1 MLTQALNA
9 IVRSALRL
17 RGLVMVGAA
26 LLVAYGA
33 YTAAHAQLGVFPEF
47 APPMVTVQTPA
58 PGLSPEEVEQL
69 VTLPLERALNG
80 VPGLEHLRSQSI
92 QGISVIDATFQE
104 GTGIYLARQ
113 QVAERLAQAAGRLPQ
128 GAGAPTLAP
137 LVSSTGYAYA
147 FGLISATHTPMELR
161 TYLDWTLRPKLLGIP
176 GIANVSDY
184 GGQVRQLQVQLL
196 PGRLQAHG
204 LTLDQVRQAAV
215 SATGIRGAG
224 FVDTPEQRI
233 VLRSEGQSLTPEALS
248 QVAVASKDGAVLRL
262 GDVARVAW
270 APAPS
275 TSIAMVD
282 GRAGLTAEIFVQPGA
297 DVIAA
302 TKAIEA
308 VLKAQGP
315 DFRKNGIELRAPTF
329 RVASFIETAVGNA
342 RNALLFGGLL
352 VILVLLAFLRD
363 PRTAFIS
370 LTAIPLSLLAAV
382 VVLSRMGFTLNTLTL
397 GGLTIALGEVVDD
410 AIIDVENILRRMRQA
425 RSGGDPRSA
434 LQIVLEASMEV
445 RGSVVFATGVVALV
459 MFPVLTFS
467 GVQGRIFAP
476 LGWAYLS
483 AVAASLLVALTVTP
497 AMTLLIFGEGRLPHE
512 EPDWVRSLKARY
524 HALLEDL
531 MERPKA
537 LFIGAGILIA
547 GAVVALPFLPGGFLP
562 DFQEGHLILQ
572 MNLPTGASLQE
583 SLRTGQRVAALLA
596 EVPAVGRISQRAGR
610 TEGGDDTVGPQFSEF
625 DIELKPGA
633 PADARDKVRDA
644 LQAIPGAT
652 FEVKT
657 YLADRVDD
665 YISGSNAPVVVQLN
679 GQDLDQLD
687 QAAASVKAVL
697 ASVPGAQDVAV
708 DSPPGQPEWT
718 LRVDPEAAARY
729 GLRPVEV
736 LDAIQTAFQGEVVG
750 QVFEGPVVTDV
761 ALTVAPSAKR
771 DPGRITSLTLQTPEG
786 RSLPLSQVV
795 KLEKGTGRYAVLHD
809 DAQRRAIVTCSVQG
823 RSLSAFVA
831 EAEKV
836 VRSKAA
842 LPSGVTARF
851 GGVLEAQSAA
861 HRELAFHLLI
871 ALAGILALLS
881 LVFHTPRN
889 LMLVLANLPFA
900 LVGGVLAAFL
910 TGGSANLG
918 ALVGFVTLFGI
929 TTRNSIMLVSHAE
942 HLVLEEGSAWSRAT
956 ARRAAEERL
965 VPILMTATVTSLALL
980 PLALGARAPGR
991 EIEGPMAIVILG
1003 GLISSTI
1010 LNLLLLP
1017 TLLHRFGRFAPA
1029 AEASAAQPQES

>member
-1 MLTQALNA
+1 
-9 IVRSALRL
+9 
-17 RGLVMVGAA
+17 MVGAA
-26 LLVAYGA
+26 LMVAYGI
-33 YTAAHAQLGVFPEF
+33 YTASHAQLSVFPEF
-47 APPMVTVQTPA
+47 APPMVTVQTQA

-80 VPGLEHLRSQSI
+80 VPGLSDMRSQSI
-92 QGISVIDATFQE
+92 QGVSAIDTVFKDD
-104 GTGIYLARQ
+104 TDIHLARQ
-113 QVAERLAQAAGRLPQ
+113 QVAERVAESAAHLPQ
-128 GAGAPTLAP
+128 GTGTPTLAP
-137 LVSSTGYAYA
+137 LIGSTGYIYS
-147 FGLISATHTPMELR
+147 FGLVSAKRSPMELR
-161 TYLDWTLRPKLLGIP
+161 SYLDWTLRPKLLAVP
-176 GIANVSDY
+176 GITKVSDY
-184 GGQVRQLQVQLL
+184 GGEVRQLQVQLL

-204 LTLDQVRQAAV
+204 LTLDQVRQAAA

-224 FVDTPEQRI
+224 FVDTPSQRI
-233 VLRSEGQSLTPEALS
+233 VLRSEGQSLTPESLA
-248 QVAVASKDGAVLRL
+248 QVAVASKDGAVLRI

-270 APAPS
+270 APAPP
-275 TSIAMVD
+275 TSAAMVD
-282 GRAGLTAEIFVQPGA
+282 GRPGLTAELFVQPDA
-297 DVIAA
+297 DVLAV
-302 TKAIEA
+302 TKGIET
-308 VLKAQGP
+308 VLKTQTP
-315 DFRKNGIELRAPTF
+315 DLARNGIELRGPAF

-342 RNALLFGGLL
+342 RNALMLGGLL
-352 VILVLLAFLRD
+352 VVLVLLAFLRD

-382 VVLSRMGFTLNTLTL
+382 VVLVHMGFTLDTLTL

-425 RSGGDPRSA
+425 RAEGSTRPA
-434 LQIVLEASMEV
+434 HQIVLEASMEV

-459 MFPVLTFS
+459 MFPVLTFT

-483 AVAASLLVALTVTP
+483 AVVASLLVALTVTP
-497 AMTLLIFGEGRLPHE
+497 ALTLLIFGRGRLPHE
-512 EPDWVRSLKARY
+512 EPTWVRGLKTKY
-524 HALLEDL
+524 HVLLEEL
-531 MERPKA
+531 MARPKA
-537 LFIGAGILIA
+537 LFLGAGILIA
-547 GAVVALPFLPGGFLP
+547 AALVALPFLPGGFLP

-596 EVPAVGRISQRAGR
+596 EVPDIGRISQRAGR

-625 DIELKPGA
+625 EIELKPGA
-633 PADARDKVRDA
+633 PADTGDKVREA
-644 LQAIPGAT
+644 LRPIPGAT

-665 YISGSNAPVVVQLN
+665 VISGTRAPVMVQLN
-679 GQDLDQLD
+679 GQDLDELD

-718 LRVDPEAAARY
+718 LRVNPEAAARY

-736 LDAIQTAFQGEVVG
+736 LDAIRTAFQGEVVG

-761 ALTVAPSAKR
+761 ALTVAPGSKR
-771 DPGRITSLTLQTPEG
+771 DPERITALTIQTPEG

-795 KLEKGTGRYAVLHD
+795 KLQKGTGRYAVLHD

-831 EAEKV
+831 DAEKA
-836 VRSKAA
+836 VRSKAG
-842 LPSGVTARF
+842 LPPGVTARF

-881 LVFHTPRN
+881 LVFHSGRN
-889 LMLVLANLPFA
+889 LLLVLANLPFA

-910 TGGSANLG
+910 TGGTANLG

-942 HLVLEEGSAWSRAT
+942 HLVLKEGFTWSSAT

-980 PLALGARAPGR
+980 PLALGAHAPGR

-1017 TLLHRFGRFAPA
+1017 TLLLRFGRIAPA
-1029 AEASAAQPQES
+1029 TDAEAEAALPQES

>member
-1 MLTQALNA
+1 MLNS
-9 IVRSALRL
+9 IVRSALRM

-26 LLVAYGA
+26 LMVAYGA
-33 YTAAHAQLGVFPEF
+33 YTATQAQLGVFPEF
-47 APPMVTVQTPA
+47 APPKVTVQTQV

-69 VTLPLERALNG
+69 VTLPLERAING
-80 VPGLEHLRSQSI
+80 VPGLEHLRSRSL
-92 QGISVIDATFQE
+92 QGISVIDAVFKE

-113 QVAERLAQAAGRLPQ
+113 QVAERLAQAAGHLPQ
-128 GAGAPTLAP
+128 GTGTPTLAP
-137 LVSSTGYAYA
+137 LASSTGYAYA
-147 FGLISATHTPMELR
+147 FGLTSASRSPMELR
-161 TYLDWTLRPKLLGIP
+161 TYLDWALRPKLLGIP

-184 GGQVRQLQVQLL
+184 GGQVRQLQVQIV

-204 LTLDQVRQAAV
+204 LTLDQVRQAAA

-233 VLRSEGQSLTPEALS
+233 VLRSEGQSLTPEALA

-275 TSIAMVD
+275 TSAAMVE
-282 GRAGLTAEIFVQPGA
+282 GKTGLTAEIFVQPGA
-297 DVIAA
+297 DVIAI

-315 DFRKNGIELRAPTF
+315 DLAKQDIVLRAPTF

-342 RNALLFGGLL
+342 RNALLLGGLL
-352 VILVLLAFLRD
+352 VVLVLLAFLRD

-370 LTAIPLSLLAAV
+370 ITAIPLSLLAAV
-382 VVLSRMGFTLNTLTL
+382 VVLVHMGFTLNTMTL

-410 AIIDVENILRRMRQA
+410 AIIDVENILRRMRLA
-425 RSGGDPRSA
+425 RAGDDSRPA

-459 MFPVLTFS
+459 MFPVLTFT

-483 AVAASLLVALTVTP
+483 AVLASLLVALTVTP
-497 AMTLLIFGEGRLPHE
+497 AMTLLFFGKGRLPHE
-512 EPDWVRSLKARY
+512 EPAWVRGLKARY

-531 MERPKA
+531 MARPKA
-537 LFIGAGILIA
+537 LFLGAGILIA
-547 GAVVALPFLPGGFLP
+547 GALTALPFMQGGFLP
-562 DFQEGHLILQ
+562 DFQEGHLILH
-572 MNLPTGASLQE
+572 MSLPTGASLQE
-583 SLRTGQRVAALLA
+583 SLRTGRRVAALLSKL
-596 EVPAVGRISQRAGR
+596 PGVGRVSQRVGQ
-610 TEGGDDTVGPQFSEF
+610 TEGSNDVVGPESSEF
-625 DIELKPGA
+625 DVEMKSGTPS
-633 PADARDKVRDA
+633 DAKTRIRDA
-644 LQAIPGAT
+644 VQAIPGAT
-652 FEVKT
+652 FAVKS
-657 YLADRVDD
+657 YLAESVDES
-665 YISGSNAPVVVQLN
+665 ISGNVAPVLVKLN

-687 QAAASVKAVL
+687 QAAARVKTVL

-718 LRVDPEAAARY
+718 LRVDPEAAARF

-736 LDAIQTAFQGEVVG
+736 LDAIQTAFQGQVVG
-750 QVFEGPVVTDV
+750 QIFEGDRVTDV
-761 ALTVAPSAKR
+761 AVTLLPSAKR
-771 DPGRITSLTLQTPEG
+771 DPERIGSIPIQTPDG

-809 DAQRRAIVTCSVQG
+809 EAQRRVIVTCSVTG
-823 RSLSAFVA
+823 RGLSAFVA
-831 EAEKV
+831 EAEKA
-836 VRSKAA
+836 VRTKAA
-842 LPSGVTARF
+842 LPPGITARF
-851 GGVLEAQSAA
+851 GGVLEAQNAA

-871 ALAGILALLS
+871 ALAGIIALLS
-881 LVFHTPRN
+881 LVFHSPRN

-910 TGGSANLG
+910 TGGTLNLG

-942 HLVLEEGSAWSRAT
+942 HLVHKEGFIWDGAT

-980 PLALGARAPGR
+980 PLALGAHQPGR

-1017 TLLHRFGRFAPA
+1017 MLIQRYGRFSPA
-1029 AEASAAQPQES
+1029 AES

>member
-1 MLTQALNA
+1 MLNR
-9 IVRSALRL
+9 IVHGALRL

-26 LLVAYGA
+26 LLVAYGV
-33 YTAAHAQLGVFPEF
+33 YTANHAKLGVFPEF
-47 APPMVTVQTPA
+47 APPMVTVQTQA

-80 VPGLEHLRSQSI
+80 VPGLSHLRSQSI
-92 QGISVIDATFQE
+92 QGASAIDTTFQD
-104 GTGIYLARQ
+104 GTDIHLARQ
-113 QVAERLAQAAGRLPQ
+113 QVAERVAEVAGHLPQ
-128 GAGAPTLAP
+128 GTGTPTLAP
-137 LVSSTGYAYA
+137 LASSTGYAYA
-147 FGLISATHTPMELR
+147 FGLTSAARTPMELR
-161 TYLDWTLRPKLLGIP
+161 TYLDWTLKPKLLAIP
-176 GIANVSDY
+176 GIANVSTY
-184 GGQVRQLQVQLL
+184 GGEVRQLQVQLL

-204 LTLDQVRQAAV
+204 LSLDQVRQAAG

-224 FVDTPEQRI
+224 FVDTPSQRI
-233 VLRSEGQSLTPEALS
+233 VLRGEGQSLTPESLA

-275 TSIAMVD
+275 TSAAMVD
-282 GRAGLTAEIFVQPGA
+282 GQTGLTCELFVQPGA
-297 DVIAA
+297 DVIAV
-302 TKAIEA
+302 TKAVEA
-308 VLKAQGP
+308 LLAAQGP
-315 DFRKNGIELRAPTF
+315 DLAKQDITLHTPTF

-342 RNALLFGGLL
+342 RNALALGGLL
-352 VILVLLAFLRD
+352 VVFVLLAFLRD

-382 VVLSRMGFTLNTLTL
+382 VVLVHMGFTLNTLTL

-425 RSGGDPRSA
+425 RAEGSARPA

-483 AVAASLLVALTVTP
+483 AVVASLLVALTVTP
-497 AMTLLIFGEGRLPHE
+497 ALTLLIFGKGRLPHE
-512 EPDWVRSLKARY
+512 DPAWVRALKAKY
-524 HALLEDL
+524 HTLLEAL
-531 MERPKA
+531 MARPKA
-537 LFIGAGILIA
+537 LFLGAGILIA
-547 GAVVALPFLPGGFLP
+547 AALVALPFLPGGFLP

-572 MNLPTGASLQE
+572 MNLPTGASLKE
-583 SLRTGQRVAALLA
+583 SLRTGQRVAARLA
-596 EVPAVGRISQRAGR
+596 EVPDIGRISQRAGR

-633 PADARDKVRDA
+633 PADTGDKVREA
-644 LQAIPGAT
+644 LQVIPGAT

-665 YISGSNAPVVVQLN
+665 YISGSSAPVVVQLN
-679 GQDLDQLD
+679 GENLDELD

-718 LRVDPEAAARY
+718 LRVNPEAAARY

-750 QVFEGPVVTDV
+750 QVFNGPVVTEV
-761 ALTVAPSAKR
+761 ALTVAPTAKR
-771 DPGRITSLTLQTPEG
+771 DPERLTALPIQTPDG

-795 KLEKGTGRYAVLHD
+795 ALEKGTGRYAVLHD
-809 DAQRRAIVTCSVQG
+809 DAQRRAIVTCGVQG
-823 RSLSAFVA
+823 RSLASFVA
-831 EAEKV
+831 EAEKAV
-836 VRSKAA
+836 QAKAG
-842 LPSGVTARF
+842 LPSGVTAQF

-861 HRELAFHLLI
+861 HRELALHLLI

-881 LVFHTPRN
+881 LVFHSTRN

-910 TGGSANLG
+910 TGGTANLG

-942 HLVLEEGSAWSRAT
+942 HLVLKEGFAWNHAT

-980 PLALGARAPGR
+980 PLALGAHAPGR

-1003 GLISSTI
+1003 GLLSSTI

-1017 TLLHRFGRFAPA
+1017 TLLIRHGRFASA
-1029 AEASAAQPQES
+1029 RDSEEATALPQES

>member
-1 MLTQALNA
+1 MLNA
-9 IVRSALRL
+9 IVRGALRL
-17 RGLVMVGAA
+17 RSLVMVGAA
-26 LLVAYGA
+26 LMVAYGA
-33 YTAAHAQLGVFPEF
+33 YTATHAQLGVFPEF
-47 APPMVTVQTPA
+47 APPMVTVQTQA

-80 VPGLEHLRSQSI
+80 LPGLDHVRSQSI
-92 QGISVIDATFQE
+92 QGVSAIDITFQD
-104 GTGIYLARQ
+104 GTDIYLARQ
-113 QVAERLAQAAGRLPQ
+113 QVAERVAEVAGHLPQ
-128 GAGAPTLAP
+128 GIGTPALAP
-137 LVSSTGYAYA
+137 LASSTGYAYA
-147 FGLISATHTPMELR
+147 FGLTSAARSPMELR
-161 TYLDWTLRPKLLGIP
+161 TYLDWTLKPKLLGIP
-176 GIANVSDY
+176 GMANVSSY
-184 GGQVRQLQVQLL
+184 GGQVRQLQVQIL
-196 PGRLQAHG
+196 PGRLQSRG
-204 LTLDQVRQAAV
+204 LTLDQVRQAAA

-224 FVDTPEQRI
+224 FVDTPSQRI
-233 VLRSEGQSLTPEALS
+233 VLRSEGQSLTPERLA
-248 QVAVASKDGAVLRL
+248 QVAVASKDGAVLRI

-275 TSIAMVD
+275 TSAAMVD
-282 GRAGLTAEIFVQPGA
+282 GRTGLTCELFVQPGA
-297 DVIAA
+297 NVIAV
-302 TKAIEA
+302 TKAVETL
-308 VLKAQGP
+308 LKAQAP
-315 DFRKNGIELRAPTF
+315 DLAKRGIELHAPTF

-342 RNALLFGGLL
+342 RNALMFGGLL
-352 VILVLLAFLRD
+352 VVLVLLAFLRD

-382 VVLSRMGFTLNTLTL
+382 VVLVHMGFTLNTLTL

-410 AIIDVENILRRMRQA
+410 AIIDVENILRRMRLA
-425 RSGGDPRSA
+425 RDGGDTRSA
-434 LQIVLEASMEV
+434 PRIVLEASMEV

-483 AVAASLLVALTVTP
+483 AVLASLLVALTVTP
-497 AMTLLIFGEGRLPHE
+497 AMTLLIFGKGRLPHE
-512 EPDWVRSLKARY
+512 EPAWVRALKGRY
-524 HALLEDL
+524 HALLEEL
-531 MERPKA
+531 MARPKA
-537 LFIGAGILIA
+537 LFLGVGILVA
-547 GAVVALPFLPGGFLP
+547 AALVALPFLPGGFLP

-583 SLRTGQRVAALLA
+583 SLRTGRRVAALLA
-596 EVPAVGRISQRAGR
+596 GVPGIGRVSQRAGR

-633 PADARDKVRDA
+633 PADTGDEVREA

-665 YISGSNAPVVVQLN
+665 YISGSSAPVVVQLN

-718 LRVDPEAAARY
+718 LKVDPEAAARQ

-736 LDAIQTAFQGEVVG
+736 LDAIQAAFQGEVVG

-771 DPGRITSLTLQTPEG
+771 DPERIPALSIQTPDG

-795 KLEKGTGRYAVLHD
+795 KVEQGTGRYAVLHD
-809 DAQRRAIVTCSVQG
+809 DAQRRAIVTCSVAG
-823 RSLSAFVA
+823 RDLSSFVA
-831 EAEKV
+831 EAEKAV
-836 VRSKAA
+836 QAKGN

-851 GGVLEAQSAA
+851 GGVLEAQTAA

-881 LVFHTPRN
+881 LVFHSPRN

-910 TGGSANLG
+910 TGGTANLG

-942 HLVLEEGSAWSRAT
+942 HLVLQEGFQWNDAT

-1017 TLLHRFGRFAPA
+1017 TLIQRFGRFAPA
-1029 AEASAAQPQES
+1029 GETEGGAALPQES

>member
-1 MLTQALNA
+1 MLNT
-9 IVRSALRL
+9 IVRGALRL
-17 RGLVMVGAA
+17 RGLVMLGAA
-26 LLVAYGA
+26 LMVAYGA
-33 YTAAHAQLGVFPEF
+33 YTASHAQLGVFPEF
-47 APPMVTVQTPA
+47 APPMVTVQTQA

-69 VTLPLERALNG
+69 VTLPLERAING

-92 QGISVIDATFQE
+92 QGISVIDATFKE
-104 GTGIYLARQ
+104 STGVYLARQ
-113 QVAERLAQAAGRLPQ
+113 QVAERLAQTAGHLPQ
-128 GAGAPTLAP
+128 GTGTPTLAP
-137 LVSSTGYAYA
+137 LASSTGYAYA
-147 FGLISATHTPMELR
+147 FGLISTTRSPMDLR

-184 GGQVRQLQVQLL
+184 GGQVRQLQVQII

-204 LTLDQVRQAAV
+204 LTLDQVRQAAA

-233 VLRSEGQSLTPEALS
+233 VLRSEGQTLTPEALA
-248 QVAVASKDGAVLRL
+248 QVAVASKDGAVLRI

-282 GRAGLTAEIFVQPGA
+282 GRPGLTAELFVQPGA
-297 DVIAA
+297 DVIAV

-315 DFRKNGIELRAPTF
+315 DLAKNGIELRAPTF

-342 RNALLFGGLL
+342 RNALLLGGLL
-352 VILVLLAFLRD
+352 VVLVLLAFLRD

-370 LTAIPLSLLAAV
+370 ITAIPLSLLAAV
-382 VVLSRMGFTLNTLTL
+382 VVLVHMGFTLNTMTL

-410 AIIDVENILRRMRQA
+410 AIIDVENILRRMRLA
-425 RSGGDPRSA
+425 RANADPRSA

-483 AVAASLLVALTVTP
+483 AVLASLLVALTVTP
-497 AMTLLIFGEGRLPHE
+497 AMTLLIFGKGRLPHE
-512 EPDWVRSLKARY
+512 EPAWVRGLKARY

-531 MERPKA
+531 MAHPKA
-537 LFIGAGILIA
+537 LFLGAGILIA
-547 GAVVALPFLPGGFLP
+547 GALVALPFLPGGFLP
-562 DFQEGHLILQ
+562 GFQEGHLILQ

-596 EVPAVGRISQRAGR
+596 KVPDIGRISQRSGR
-610 TEGGDDTVGPQFSEF
+610 TEGSDDTVGPQFSEF
-625 DIELKPGA
+625 DIELKHGA
-633 PADARDKVRDA
+633 PADTGDKISEA

-652 FEVKT
+652 FQVKT

-697 ASVPGAQDVAV
+697 AAVPGATEVAV

-736 LDAIQTAFQGEVVG
+736 LDAIQTAFQGQVVG
-750 QVFEGPVVTDV
+750 QIFEGDRVTD
-761 ALTVAPSAKR
+761 LTVTLLPSAKR
-771 DPGRITSLTLQTPEG
+771 DPERIGSIPIQTPDG

-809 DAQRRAIVTCSVQG
+809 GALRRTIVTCNVTG
-823 RSLSAFVA
+823 RGLSSFVA
-831 EAEKV
+831 EAEKAV
-836 VRSKAA
+836 HAKAG
-842 LPSGVTARF
+842 LPPGITARF
-851 GGVLEAQSAA
+851 GGVLEAQNAA

-871 ALAGILALLS
+871 SLAGILALLS
-881 LVFHTPRN
+881 LVFHSPRN

-910 TGGSANLG
+910 TGGTLNLG

-942 HLVLEEGSAWSRAT
+942 HLVHKEGFIWDGAT

-980 PLALGARAPGR
+980 PLALGAHQPGR

-1017 TLLHRFGRFAPA
+1017 TLIQRYGRFSPA
-1029 AEASAAQPQES
+1029 AEG

>member
-1 MLTQALNA
+1 MLNA
-9 IVRSALRL
+9 IVRSSLRL
-17 RGLVMVGAA
+17 RTLVLLGAA
-26 LLVAYGA
+26 LMVAYGV
-33 YTAAHAQLGVFPEF
+33 YTAFHARLGVFPEF
-47 APPMVTVQTPA
+47 APPMVTVQTQA

-80 VPGLEHLRSQSI
+80 VPGLAHLRSQSI
-92 QGISVIDATFQE
+92 QGASAIDVTFAD
-104 GTGIYLARQ
+104 GTDIYLARQ
-113 QVAERLAQAAGRLPQ
+113 QVAERVAEAAGRLPQ
-128 GAGAPTLAP
+128 GTGAPALAP
-137 LVSSTGYAYA
+137 LSSSTAYVYA
-147 FGLISATHTPMELR
+147 FGLSSATRTAMDLR
-161 TYLDWTLRPKLLGIP
+161 GYLDWTLRPQLLGIP

-184 GGQVRQLQVQLL
+184 GGAVRQLQVQVI
-196 PGRLQAHG
+196 PGRLQARG
-204 LTLDQVRQAAV
+204 LTLDQVRQAAA

-224 FVDTPEQRI
+224 FLDTPNQRI
-233 VLRSEGQSLTPEALS
+233 VLHGEGQSLSPETLA
-248 QVAVASKDGAVLRL
+248 QVAVASKDGAVLRI

-275 TSIAMVD
+275 TSAAMVD
-282 GRAGLTAEIFVQPGA
+282 GKPGLTCELFVQPGA
-297 DVIAA
+297 DVIAV
-302 TKAIEA
+302 TKAIEQL
-308 VLKAQGP
+308 LKGQEP
-315 DFRKNGIELRAPTF
+315 DLARNGITLHAPTF

-342 RNALLFGGLL
+342 RNALLLGGLL
-352 VILVLLAFLRD
+352 VVLVLLAFLRD

-382 VVLSRMGFTLNTLTL
+382 MVLVHMGFTLNTLTL

-410 AIIDVENILRRMRQA
+410 AIIDVENILRRLRLA
-425 RSGGDPRSA
+425 RAEGDPRSA
-434 LQIVLEASMEV
+434 FQIVLEASMEV

-459 MFPVLTFS
+459 MFPVLTLS

-476 LGWAYLS
+476 LGWAYLT
-483 AVAASLLVALTVTP
+483 AVVASLLVALTVTP
-497 AMTLLIFGEGRLPHE
+497 ALTLLIFGKGRLPHE
-512 EPDWVRSLKARY
+512 EPAWVRGLKARY
-524 HALLEDL
+524 HGLLEEI
-531 MERPKA
+531 MARPKA
-537 LFIGAGILIA
+537 LFLGAGILIA
-547 GAVVALPFLPGGFLP
+547 GALIALPFLPGGFLP

-583 SLRTGQRVAALLA
+583 SLRTGQRVAALLS
-596 EVPAVGRISQRAGR
+596 EIPAVGRISQRAGR

-625 DIELKPGA
+625 DIELKHGA
-633 PADARDKVRDA
+633 PASTGDEVREA
-644 LQAIPGAT
+644 LQDIPGAT

-665 YISGSNAPVVVQLN
+665 YISGSAAPVVVQLN
-679 GQDLDQLD
+679 GQDLDRLD
-687 QAAASVKAVL
+687 QAAASVKAAL
-697 ASVPGAQDVAV
+697 AAVPGAQDVAV

-718 LRVDPEAAARY
+718 LRVKPEAAARY

-736 LDAIQTAFQGEVVG
+736 LDAIQAAFQGDVVG
-750 QVFEGPVVTDV
+750 QVFEGPKVTDL

-771 DPGRITSLTLQTPEG
+771 DPSLITALPIQTPDG

-795 KLEKGTGRYAVLHD
+795 EVVKGDGRYAVLHD
-809 DAQRRAIVTCSVQG
+809 EAQRRAIVTCGVQG
-823 RSLSAFVA
+823 RSLAAFVK
-831 EAEKV
+831 EAERA
-836 VRSKAA
+836 VRAKAG
-842 LPSGVTARF
+842 LPPGVSARF
-851 GGVLEAQSAA
+851 GGVLEAERAA
-861 HRELAFHLLI
+861 HRELAFHVLI

-881 LVFHTPRN
+881 LVFHSPRN
-889 LMLVLANLPFA
+889 LMLVMANLPFA

-910 TGGSANLG
+910 SGGTLNLG

-942 HLVLEEGSAWSRAT
+942 HLVLEEGFMWGAAT

-1017 TLLHRFGRFAPA
+1017 TLIQRFGRFAPA
-1029 AEASAAQPQES
+1029 QEEEAAAAQPQES

>member
-1 MLTQALNA
+1 MLNA

-17 RGLVMVGAA
+17 RGLVMAGAA
-26 LLVAYGA
+26 LVVVYGM
-33 YTAAHAQLGVFPEF
+33 YTADHAQLGVFPEF
-47 APPMVTVQTPA
+47 APPMVTVQTQA

-80 VPGLEHLRSQSI
+80 VPGLAHLRSQSI
-92 QGISVIDATFQE
+92 QGVSAIDTTFQD
-104 GTGIYLARQ
+104 GTDIHLARQ
-113 QVAERLAQAAGRLPQ
+113 QVAERVAETAGHLPQ
-128 GAGAPTLAP
+128 GTGTPTLAP
-137 LVSSTGYAYA
+137 LASSTGYAYA
-147 FGLISATHTPMELR
+147 FGLSSATRSPMDLR
-161 TYLDWTLRPKLLGIP
+161 AYLDWTLKPRLLGIP
-176 GIANVSDY
+176 GIANVSTY
-184 GGQVRQLQVQLL
+184 GGEVRQLQVQLL

-204 LTLDQVRQAAV
+204 LSLDQVRQAAA

-224 FVDTPEQRI
+224 FVDTPSQRI
-233 VLRSEGQSLTPEALS
+233 ILRGEGQSLTPESLA
-248 QVAVASKDGAVLRL
+248 QVAVASKDGAVLRI

-275 TSIAMVD
+275 TSAAMVD
-282 GRAGLTAEIFVQPGA
+282 GKTGLTCEVFVQPGA
-297 DVIAA
+297 DVIAV
-302 TKAIEA
+302 TQAIEA
-308 VLKAQGP
+308 LLATQGP
-315 DFRKNGIELRAPTF
+315 DLAKQGIALHAPTF

-342 RNALLFGGLL
+342 RNALLLGGLL
-352 VILVLLAFLRD
+352 VVLVLLAFLRD

-382 VVLSRMGFTLNTLTL
+382 VVLGRMGFTLNTLTL

-410 AIIDVENILRRMRQA
+410 AIIDVENILRRLRQA
-425 RSGGDPRSA
+425 RAGGDPRSA

-483 AVAASLLVALTVTP
+483 AVLASLLVALTVTP
-497 AMTLLIFGEGRLPHE
+497 AMTLLIFGKGRLPHE
-512 EPDWVRSLKARY
+512 EAAWVRSLKAKY

-531 MERPKA
+531 MARPKA
-537 LFIGAGILIA
+537 LFLGAGILIA
-547 GAVVALPFLPGGFLP
+547 GALIALPFLPGGFLP

-572 MNLPTGASLQE
+572 MNLPTGASLRE

-596 EVPAVGRISQRAGR
+596 EMPDIGRVSQRAGR
-610 TEGGDDTVGPQFSEF
+610 TESGDDTVGPQFSEF

-633 PADARDKVRDA
+633 PTDTGEKVRDA

-679 GQDLDQLD
+679 GQDLDELD
-687 QAAASVKAVL
+687 RAAASVKAVL

-718 LRVDPEAAARY
+718 LRVDPEAAARH

-750 QVFEGPVVTDV
+750 QIFEGPIATDV
-761 ALTVAPSAKR
+761 ALTVAPSAKGG
-771 DPGRITSLTLQTPEG
+771 PERIISLPIQTPDG

-809 DAQRRAIVTCSVQG
+809 EAQRRAIVTCSVAG
-823 RSLSAFVA
+823 RGLSAFVT
-831 EAEKV
+831 EAEKAV
-836 VRSKAA
+836 KARA
-842 LPSGVTARF
+842 NLPAGVTAWF

-861 HRELAFHLLI
+861 HRELALHLLM

-881 LVFHTPRN
+881 LVFHSPRN

-910 TGGSANLG
+910 TGGTLNLG

-942 HLVLEEGSAWSRAT
+942 HLVLKEGFTWSSAT

-1003 GLISSTI
+1003 GLISSTV

-1017 TLLHRFGRFAPA
+1017 TLIQRFGHFAPA
-1029 AEASAAQPQES
+1029 QDEEAATAQPQES

>member
-1 MLTQALNA
+1 MLNA
-9 IVRSALRL
+9 IVKGALRL

-26 LLVAYGA
+26 LMVAYGL
-33 YTAAHAQLGVFPEF
+33 YTATHAQLGVFPEF

-69 VTLPLERALNG
+69 VTLPLERGING

-92 QGISVIDATFQE
+92 QGISAIDATFKE
-104 GTGIYLARQ
+104 GTDIYLARQ
-113 QVAERLAQAAGRLPQ
+113 QVSERVAETAGHLPQ
-128 GAGAPTLAP
+128 GTGTPALSPLA
-137 LVSSTGYAYA
+137 SSTGYIYA
-147 FGLISATHTPMELR
+147 FGLTSATRSPMALR
-161 TYLDWTLRPKLLGIP
+161 AYLDWTLRPKLLGIP

-184 GGQVRQLQVQLL
+184 GGQVRQLQVQII

-204 LTLDQVRQAAV
+204 LTLDQVRQAAA

-224 FVDTPEQRI
+224 FVDTPSQRI
-233 VLRSEGQSLTPEALS
+233 VLRSLGQSLTPEALA
-248 QVAVASKDGAVLRL
+248 QVAVASKEGAVLRI
-262 GDVARVAW
+262 GDVAHVAW

-275 TSIAMVD
+275 TSAAMVD
-282 GRAGLTAEIFVQPGA
+282 GRTGLTCELFIQPGA
-297 DVIAA
+297 DVMAV
-302 TKAIEA
+302 TKTIETM
-308 VLKAQGP
+308 LKTQGP
-315 DFRKNGIELRAPTF
+315 DLAGNGIQLHTPTF

-342 RNALLFGGLL
+342 RNALLLGGLL
-352 VILVLLAFLRD
+352 VVLVLLAFLRD

-382 VVLSRMGFTLNTLTL
+382 VVLVHQGFTLNTMTL

-410 AIIDVENILRRMRQA
+410 AIIDVENILRRMRLA
-425 RSGGDPRSA
+425 RATEDPRPAS
-434 LQIVLEASMEV
+434 QIVLDASMEV

-483 AVAASLLVALTVTP
+483 AVLASLLVALTVTP
-497 AMTLLIFGEGRLPHE
+497 AMTLLIFGKGRLPHE
-512 EPDWVRSLKARY
+512 EPHWVLALKARY
-524 HALLEDL
+524 HSVLEGL
-531 MERPKA
+531 MAHPKA

-547 GAVVALPFLPGGFLP
+547 GSLAVLPFLPGGFLP

-572 MNLPTGASLQE
+572 ANLPTGASLQE
-583 SLRTGQRVAALLA
+583 SLRLGQQVAARLSKL
-596 EVPAVGRISQRAGR
+596 PALGRISQRAGR

-625 DIELKPGA
+625 DIELQHGA
-633 PADARDKVRDA
+633 PADTAEKVRQA

-687 QAAASVKAVL
+687 KAAASVKAVL
-697 ASVPGAQDVAV
+697 AAVPGATDVAV

-729 GLRPVEV
+729 GLRPVDV
-736 LDAIQTAFQGEVVG
+736 LDAIQAAFQGQVVG
-750 QVFEGPVVTDV
+750 QVFEGPRVTD
-761 ALTVAPSAKR
+761 LTVTLLPSAKR
-771 DPGRITSLTLQTPEG
+771 DPERIGAIPVQTPEG
-786 RSLPLSQVV
+786 RSLPLSQVAHLV
-795 KLEKGTGRYAVLHD
+795 KGTGRYAVLHD
-809 DAQRRAIVTCSVQG
+809 AALRRTIVTCSVSG

-831 EAEKV
+831 DAEKAV
-836 VRSKAA
+836 QAKAG
-842 LPSGVTARF
+842 LPLGVTFRF
-851 GGVLEAQSAA
+851 KGVLEAQNAS
-861 HRELAFHLLI
+861 HRELALHLLLS
-871 ALAGILALLS
+871 LAGILALLS
-881 LVFHTPRN
+881 LVFHSPRN

-900 LVGGVLAAFL
+900 LMGGVLAAFL
-910 TGGSANLG
+910 TGGTLNLG

-929 TTRNSIMLVSHAE
+929 TTRNSIMLVSHTE
-942 HLVLEEGSAWSRAT
+942 HLVLKEGFAWDGAT

-980 PLALGARAPGR
+980 PLALGSRQPGR
-991 EIEGPMAIVILG
+991 EIEGPMAVVILG
-1003 GLISSTI
+1003 GLISSTV

-1017 TLLHRFGRFAPA
+1017 TLIHRFGRFTPT
-1029 AEASAAQPQES
+1029 EES